1 MGRLCARVRGGETA
15 PNHTCSTLLA
25 DPAPGSLVPAA
36 TGERIKR
43 HRCPM
48 ATHRL
53 HSVVGAHLCARLPF
67 APWEGSALCFRGSVS
82 LGRDRVEDFN
92 LWTKGSMLGGEE
104 SRSVPSLLGFKS
116 GLLIPTQR
124 QAAGWVTNHS
134 VLIVKPHSLPA
145 PLHSSSLWPKALRF

>member
-15 PNHTCSTLLA
+15 PNHTCSALLA

-67 APWEGSALCFRGSVS
+67 ALWEGSALCFRGSVS

-92 LWTKGSMLGGEE
+92 LWTKEACWEGRRAGPSQASWGLSLGC
-104 SRSVPSLLGFKS
+104 
-116 GLLIPTQR
+116 
-124 QAAGWVTNHS
+124 
-134 VLIVKPHSLPA
+134 
-145 PLHSSSLWPKALRF
+145 